1 MDTSTLRLGG
11 REGVIMS
18 RKEKRVF
25 SDEYKAETVELVR
38 TSGKSIGRIAKELD
52 ISETSLREW
61 VKAAERETAPVALT
75 GSEREEL
82 ERLRKDNRTLR
93 MERDFLK
100 KAAAFFAKDNA

>member
-1 MDTSTLRLGG
+1 
-11 REGVIMS
+11 MS
-18 RKEKRVF
+18 RREKRTF
-25 SDEYKAETVELVR
+25 SDEYKAEAVELVR

-52 ISETSLREW
+52 VTETSLRQW

-82 ERLRKDNRTLR
+82 ERLRKDIRTLR

>member
-1 MDTSTLRLGG
+1 
-11 REGVIMS
+11 MS
-18 RKEKRVF
+18 RREKRIF
-25 SDEYKAETVELVR
+25 SDEYKAEAVELVR

-52 ISETSLREW
+52 ITETSLRQW
-61 VKAAERETAPVALT
+61 VKAAERESAPVALT

-82 ERLRKDNRTLR
+82 ERLRKDVRTLR